1 MAPASQH
8 IVTVALPCALSP
20 LSQVMLL
27 TKLSIERLEKAH
39 FLAWQPSS
47 TRWRG
52 QSDSAFV
59 SSCRC
64 VSTVFTC
71 APAARQVAGQ

>member
-1 MAPASQH
+1 MLATAVRPL
-8 IVTVALPCALSP
+8 TSP
-20 LSQVMLL
+20 SSQVMIL
-27 TKLSIERLEKAH
+27 TEFSINLHEKAL